1 MDKQPISPSKIR
13 AAAMDLLTGR
23 EYSRRDLKS
32 KLDRKFEG
40 SSEIDGVLDQL
51 QQDGLQSDERFT
63 ESFVRSRVIRGQGPA
78 RIRRDAREKG
88 IEAPLFDQVLEIQDI
103 DWYALA
109 KDVALRKFG
118 SELAVDSK
126 DRAKRIRFMQYR
138 GFSYDQINYA
148 LSDNEHNE

>member
-1 MDKQPISPSKIR
+1 MDKQPVSPSKIR

-23 EYSRRDLKS
+23 EFSRRELELKL
-32 KLDRKFEG
+32 KRKFE
-40 SSEIDGVLDQL
+40 SCLEIGEELDRL
-51 QQDGLQSDERFT
+51 QRERLQSDERFT

-109 KDVALRKFG
+109 KDVAVRKFG

-126 DRAKRIRFMQYR
+126 DRAKRMRFMQYR
-138 GFSYDQINYA
+138 GFSFDQINYA

>member
-1 MDKQPISPSKIR
+1 
-13 AAAMDLLTGR
+13 MDLLTGR
-23 EYSRRDLKS
+23 EFSRRELELKL
-32 KLDRKFEG
+32 KRKFE
-40 SSEIDGVLDQL
+40 SCLEIGEELDRL
-51 QQDGLQSDERFT
+51 QRERLQSDERFT

-109 KDVALRKFG
+109 KDVAVRKFG

-126 DRAKRIRFMQYR
+126 DRAKRMRFMQYR
-138 GFSYDQINYA
+138 GFSFDQINYA

>member
-13 AAAMDLLTGR
+13 VAAMDLLTGR
-23 EYSRRDLKS
+23 ELSRRELELKL
-32 KLDRKFEG
+32 KRKFESCLEIG
-40 SSEIDGVLDQL
+40 EELDRLQSER
-51 QQDGLQSDERFT
+51 LQSDERFT

-109 KDVALRKFG
+109 KDVAVRKFG